1 MATVGRAQLPIPGG
15 GDAPA
20 GPGEFAA
27 LGLAIDPHLVQH
39 VADQA
44 ERDAQY
50 ADAPL
55 HTAVSAADGSLWLK
69 TSASA
74 NTWATVYE
82 PEPAW
87 RPIELLAGY
96 TSDTYTPQARRVGSH
111 VWLRGRIAKTDGTVI
126 GQNGVAIAAVP
137 DDCIPQQQIGA
148 YAGTS
153 SLVGDVLVG
162 TGKVEILD
170 ETTSSSLGDPGTVLW
185 WSQDGTTAL
194 GTPWVNISGDYWI
207 D

>member
-1 MATVGRAQLPIPGG
+1 MATVGRAQLPVPAG
-15 GDAPA
+15 GDAPV
-20 GPGEFAA
+20 GPGALAE

-50 ADAPL
+50 DDAPL
-55 HTAVSAADGSLWLK
+55 HTAVSAEDGSLWLK

-74 NTWATVYE
+74 NVWATVYE
-82 PEPAW
+82 PVPEW

-96 TSDTYTPQARRVGSH
+96 TEDTYTPQVRRVGNR
-111 VWLRGRIAKTDGTVI
+111 VYVRGRVAKTDGTVI
-126 GQNGVAIAAVP
+126 ANNGIGIAKVP
-137 DDCIPQQQIGA
+137 DDCIPQEQIGA
-148 YAGTS
+148 WAGTS
-153 SLVGDVLVG
+153 SLVGDVLIG
-162 TGKVEILD
+162 TGKMECLD
-170 ETTSSSLGDPGTVLW
+170 VGTSSSLGPPGTLLW
-185 WSQDGTTAL
+185 WSQDGPTAL